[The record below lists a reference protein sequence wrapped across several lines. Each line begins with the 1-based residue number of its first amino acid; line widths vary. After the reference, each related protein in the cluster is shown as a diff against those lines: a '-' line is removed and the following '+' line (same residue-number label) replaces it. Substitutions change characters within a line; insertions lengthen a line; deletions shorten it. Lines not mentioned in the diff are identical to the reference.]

1 MGALDEAAE
10 TARYEAETET
20 NELFV
25 SARWAA
31 FDAADAAIDQA
42 LQDNEDDQRLVDEY
56 EYNIRQVRNSFRI
69 TKAKLVAER
78 TNAELMVAIKQEMNF
93 GEDIDMID
101 LRKDAIRDRLLT
113 EEDFDKMDELDLEW
127 DELSEQLE
135 YSVHER
141 ARLQNEIQDL
151 TARVTEMDAV
161 ALTITAVI
169 DNEEAQIALD
179 QQADREWTTQLNL
192 MSLQT
197 EISGYEM
204 QLAFTFDDLQIA
216 NYTSI
221 LEGLYPQRD
230 AYDALILEQ
239 ENQRADILN
248 ALEASE
254 IALDIS
260 NDLALG
266 TTDAYERVLL
276 SAADA
281 AANATDDLAL
291 ATEKRDGIQATINEK

>member
-1 MGALDEAAE
+1 LLEAKKNSQALAKLADEIATAKADSDGVINGLVDTQERYIAAINARWDSMDSLHE
-10 TARYEAETET
+10 VADTLRYEAETET

-113 EEDFDKMDELDLEW
+113 EEDVDKMDELDVEW
-127 DELSEQLE
+127 DDLSEQLE
-135 YSVHER
+135 FSVEER

-169 DNEEAQIALD
+169 DNEEAQIALND
-179 QQADREWTTQLNL
+179 QYDREWTTQLNL
-192 MSLQT
+192 MALQT

-204 QLAFTFDDLQIA
+204 QLAFTFDDLQMA
-216 NYTSI
+216 NYTAI

-230 AYDALILEQ
+230 AYDATIIEQ
-239 ENQRADILN
+239 
-248 ALEASE
+248 
-254 IALDIS
+254 LD
-260 NDLALG
+260 
-266 TTDAYERVLL
+266 
-276 SAADA
+276 
-281 AANATDDLAL
+281 
-291 ATEKRDGIQATINEK
+291 